1 MYRIV
6 LKWNSLHFLFTAISK
21 YFSLETRFLMHST
34 AISNELRNDLKFHRY
49 VWTLLNELCSLPSG
63 FYESC
68 THSHTYTRKHK
79 RTHTL
84 YTSLPYVR
92 IQATSFTQ
100 RALEHRIWNAH
111 KCVSFTVNCS
121 LHSFGSFCFVRYWRH
136 LLWTEK

>member
-1 MYRIV
+1 MYWNQIV
-6 LKWNSLHFLFTAISK
+6 CIFFWPKETSIFPLERDFQCILLQCRTNFGTIWNFIGT
-21 YFSLETRFLMHST
+21 
-34 AISNELRNDLKFHRY
+34 Y